1 MSEYQVQWTR
11 EEWFKVTIE
20 AGNQEEALDKF
31 LTDEYENEQMYGSEV
46 QDSIEITLIDDEF
59 GDD

>member
-1 MSEYQVQWTR
+1 MSEYQIQWTR

-20 AGNQEEALDKF
+20 AENDQEAMDMF
-31 LTDEYENEQMYGSEV
+31 LAEDYEHEQMYGSEI
-46 QDSIEITLIDDEF
+46 QDSIEIVLINDEF

>member
-20 AGNQEEALDKF
+20 AENQEEAMDMF
-31 LTDEYENEQMYGSEV
+31 LAEDYEHEQMYGSEI
-46 QDSIEITLIDDEF
+46 QNSIEIVLIDDEF